1 MLEFPRWKYVVIL
14 IVLALS
20 ALYALPNIY
29 QKDPAIQITANRG
42 GQIDDALRDRVLADL
57 KKAGVDAVGAEKEG
71 ESLIVRLPDLKA
83 QSAASDALRDTVGE
97 NYTVALNL
105 ASTVPDWLAN
115 LGGRPMVLGLDLQG
129 GVHFVLQVDQKA
141 ALDKRL
147 DAYTEDVRSTLRDA
161 RIPYQSVERRAD
173 NSIVAN
179 LSPSAGDD
187 AAQRAR
193 AALVKAQPTL
203 GYDISGNRITVTVPE
218 TEITQIAN
226 GAIEQNINTL
236 RNRVNQLGVAEPIIQ
251 RQGADRVVVQ
261 LPGVQD
267 TAEAKRMIGAT
278 ATLEYRAVVEGN
290 AQDAITAGRIPP
302 EAKVYQQRDG
312 RGPILLNKRVIVT
325 GDQMVGA
332 QAVTDSN
339 SGSPAVSVTLNNV
352 GGQRMFDF
360 TSANVNKP
368 MAVVYTERVPT
379 VTVVDGQEVRGFKVN
394 EEVISVANINGVF
407 GKNFQTT
414 GLQKKEAEDL
424 AKLLKSGS
432 LAAPMD
438 FVEERVVGPSL
449 GAENVKN
456 GITAVV
462 YAFMF
467 TLVFFT
473 IYYRMFGLIT
483 SIAMLFNLLIVVA
496 VMSLFGATMTLPGF
510 AGLALSV
517 GLSVDANVLINER
530 IREELRAG
538 VPGKTAIVTGY
549 ERASGHHPRR
559 QPDRPDRRCGA
570 VRIRYRSAE
579 GLRADHDHRYFRFHV
594 HRDHRIACTGD
605 ADLRPSQ
612 EAPERG
618 HLTGR
623 HAHETVSAAHPP
635 ERHQDRLHALAPC
648 RDGRHDHRVPGL
660 DRHHRLQGLQLR
672 PGLHRRHPDRSP
684 LRQGGG
690 RRAGPYQARREWLR
704 RRPGTECWWQHRS
717 ADPPGPAR

>member
-29 QKDPAIQITANRG
+29 QKDPAVQITANRG
-42 GQIDDALRDRVLADL
+42 GQVDDALRTRVLADL
-57 KKAGVDAVGAEKEG
+57 KQAGINTIGAEKEG
-71 ESLIVRLPDLKA
+71 ESLIVRLPDLQA
-83 QSAASDALRDTVGE
+83 QAAASARLRDSVGE

-105 ASTVPDWLAN
+105 ASTVPDWLQR

-141 ALDKRL
+141 AIDKRM
-147 DAYTEDVRSTLRDA
+147 DAYAEDVRGTLREA
-161 RIPYQSVERRAD
+161 RVPFQSVERRPD
-173 NSIVAN
+173 NSIVAT
-179 LSPSAGDD
+179 LSPSTDD
-187 AAQRAR
+187 AAAERAR
-193 AALVKAQPTL
+193 LALVKAQPTL
-203 GYDISGNRITVTVPE
+203 GYDVSGKRLTVTVPDAE
-218 TEITQIAN
+218 LSQITN

-278 ATLEYRAVVEGN
+278 ATLEYRAVVDGN
-290 AQDAITAGRIPP
+290 AQDAIDTGRIPP
-302 EAKVYQQRDG
+302 EAKVYKRRDSG
-312 RGPILLNKRVIVT
+312 VPILLNKRVIVT
-325 GDQMVGA
+325 GDQMVAA
-332 QAVTDSN
+332 QAVNDATTGTPS
-339 SGSPAVSVTLNNV
+339 VSVTLNSV

-360 TSANVNKP
+360 TSANVGKP

-379 VTVVDGQEVRGFKVN
+379 VTMVDGKEVRSFRVN

-414 GLQKKEAEDL
+414 GLEKKESEEL

-449 GAENVKN
+449 GAENVER

-483 SIAMLFNLLIVVA
+483 SVAMLFNLLIVVA

-538 VPGKTAIVTGY
+538 MPGKTAIVTGY
-549 ERASGHHPRR
+549 ERASGT
-559 QPDRPDRRCGA
+559 
-570 VRIRYRSAE
+570 I
-579 GLRADHDHRYFRFHV
+579 L
-594 HRDHRIACTGD
+594 D
-605 ADLRPSQ
+605 AN
-612 EAPERG
+612 
-618 HLTGR
+618 LTGLIVGV
-623 HAHETVSAAHPP
+623 ALFAFGTGPLKGFALTMIIGIFASMFTAITVS
-635 ERHQDRLHALAPC
+635 RALAT
-648 RDGRHDHRVPGL
+648 L
-660 DRHHRLQGLQLR
+660 IY
-672 PGLHRRHPDRSP
+672 
-684 LRQGGG
+684 G
-690 RRAGPYQARREWLR
+690 RRKKLQNVAI
-704 RRPGTECWWQHRS
+704 
-717 ADPPGPAR
+717 

>member
-1 MLEFPRWKYVVIL
+1 MLEFPRWKYLVIL

-20 ALYALPNIY
+20 TLYALPNIY
-29 QKDPAIQITANRG
+29 QKDPAVQITANRG
-42 GQIDDALRDRVLADL
+42 GQIDDALRERVLADL
-57 KKAGVDAVGAEKEG
+57 KKAGVSTLGAEKEG
-71 ESLIVRLPDLKA
+71 DSLIVRLADLKA
-83 QSAASDALRDTVGE
+83 QAAASDTLRDSVGE
-97 NYTVALNL
+97 NYVVALNL
-105 ASTVPDWLAN
+105 ASTVPEWLAK

-147 DAYTEDVRSTLRDA
+147 DAYAEDVRTSLRDA
-161 RIPYQSVERRAD
+161 RIAYQSVERRPD
-173 NSIVAN
+173 NSIVATI
-179 LSPSAGDD
+179 SPSAGAD
-187 AAQRAR
+187 AVSRAR
-193 AALVKAQPTL
+193 EVMAKAQPTL
-203 GYDISGNRITVTVPE
+203 GYEVNDNRIAVKVPE
-218 TEITQIAN
+218 AELSQIAN

-290 AQDAITAGRIPP
+290 AQDAITSGRIPP
-302 EAKVYQQRDG
+302 EAKVYQRRDSG
-312 RGPILLNKRVIVT
+312 GPVLLNKRVIVT
-325 GDQMVGA
+325 GDQMVAA
-332 QAVTDSN
+332 QATTDQN
-339 SGSPAVSVTLNNV
+339 GAAAVSVTLNNV

-368 MAVVYTERVPT
+368 MAVVYTERIPT
-379 VTVVDGQEVRGFKVN
+379 VNMVDGKEVRSFRIK

-414 GLQKKEAEDL
+414 GLEKKEAEDL

-462 YAFMF
+462 YAFLF
-467 TLVFFT
+467 TLVFFSV
-473 IYYRMFGLIT
+473 YYRMFGVIT
-483 SIAMLFNLLIVVA
+483 SLAMLFNLLIVVA
-496 VMSLFGATMTLPGF
+496 VMSMFGATMTLPGF

-538 VPGKTAIVTGY
+538 MPGKTAIVTGY
-549 ERASGHHPRR
+549 DRASGT
-559 QPDRPDRRCGA
+559 
-570 VRIRYRSAE
+570 I
-579 GLRADHDHRYFRFHV
+579 L
-594 HRDHRIACTGD
+594 D
-605 ADLRPSQ
+605 AN
-612 EAPERG
+612 
-618 HLTGR
+618 LTGLIVGV
-623 HAHETVSAAHPP
+623 ALYAFGTGPLKGFALTMIIGIFASMFTAITVS
-635 ERHQDRLHALAPC
+635 RALAT
-648 RDGRHDHRVPGL
+648 L
-660 DRHHRLQGLQLR
+660 IY
-672 PGLHRRHPDRSP
+672 
-684 LRQGGG
+684 G
-690 RRAGPYQARREWLR
+690 RRKKLQNVAI
-704 RRPGTECWWQHRS
+704 
-717 ADPPGPAR
+717 

>member
-1 MLEFPRWKYVVIL
+1 MLEFPRWKYFVIL

-29 QKDPAIQITANRG
+29 QKDPAVQITANRG

-57 KKAGVDAVGAEKEG
+57 KQAGITTLGAEQEG
-71 ESLIVRLPDLKA
+71 DSLIVRLAGL
-83 QSAASDALRDTVGE
+83 QSQAAASDTLRDSVGE
-97 NYTVALNL
+97 NYVVALNL
-105 ASTVPDWLAN
+105 ASTVPDWLAK

-147 DAYTEDVRSTLRDA
+147 DAYAEDVRTSLRDA
-161 RIPYQSVERRAD
+161 RIAYQSVERRAD
-173 NSIVAN
+173 NSILATI
-179 LSPSAGDD
+179 SPSAGAD
-187 AAQRAR
+187 AVARAR
-193 AALVKAQPTL
+193 EVMAKAQPTL
-203 GYDISGNRITVTVPE
+203 GYEVTDNRIAVKVPE
-218 TEITQIAN
+218 TELSQIAN

-278 ATLEYRAVVEGN
+278 ATLEYRAVVDGN
-290 AQDAITAGRIPP
+290 AQDAIASGRIPP
-302 EAKVYQQRDG
+302 EAKVYQQRDN

-325 GDQMVGA
+325 GDQMVAA
-332 QAVTDSN
+332 QAATDQN
-339 SGSPAVSVTLNNV
+339 GAAAVSVTLNNV

-368 MAVVYTERVPT
+368 MAVVYTERIPT
-379 VTVVDGQEVRGFKVN
+379 VNMVDGKEVRSFRVK

-414 GLQKKEAEDL
+414 GLEKKEAEDL

-462 YAFMF
+462 YAFLF
-467 TLVFFT
+467 TLVFFS
-473 IYYRMFGLIT
+473 IYYRMFGVIT
-483 SIAMLFNLLIVVA
+483 SLAMLFNLLIVVA
-496 VMSLFGATMTLPGF
+496 VMSMFGATMTLPGF

-538 VPGKTAIVTGY
+538 VPGKLAIVTGY
-549 ERASGHHPRR
+549 ERASGT
-559 QPDRPDRRCGA
+559 
-570 VRIRYRSAE
+570 I
-579 GLRADHDHRYFRFHV
+579 L
-594 HRDHRIACTGD
+594 D
-605 ADLRPSQ
+605 AN
-612 EAPERG
+612 
-618 HLTGR
+618 LTGLIVGV
-623 HAHETVSAAHPP
+623 ALFAFGTGPLKGFALTMIIGIFASMFTAITVS
-635 ERHQDRLHALAPC
+635 RALAT
-648 RDGRHDHRVPGL
+648 L
-660 DRHHRLQGLQLR
+660 IY
-672 PGLHRRHPDRSP
+672 
-684 LRQGGG
+684 G
-690 RRAGPYQARREWLR
+690 RRKKLQNVAI
-704 RRPGTECWWQHRS
+704 
-717 ADPPGPAR
+717 